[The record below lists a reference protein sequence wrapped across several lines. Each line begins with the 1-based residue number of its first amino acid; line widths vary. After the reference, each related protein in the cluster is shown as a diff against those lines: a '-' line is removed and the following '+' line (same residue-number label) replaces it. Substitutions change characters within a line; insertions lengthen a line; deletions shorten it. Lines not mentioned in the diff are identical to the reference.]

1 MQFLTLFPTNIVEIC
16 LLFYSVQL
24 GLEKA
29 ASRLGRPFS
38 KSNVNIEKPPQNLPV
53 AGLSFYFYYTTS
65 KIFCNKNPSP
75 DGEGFSYTR
84 MNLL

>member
-29 ASRLGRPFS
+29 ASRLGRP
-38 KSNVNIEKPPQNLPV
+38 L
-53 AGLSFYFYYTTS
+53 
-65 KIFCNKNPSP
+65 IFCNKTTKQQLYIMLSDAHQHHFCIILQEQYLYLHHSTQEFHNQ
-75 DGEGFSYTR
+75 YI
-84 MNLL
+84 LA